1 MAARA
6 SPVPLPPPTMKNP
19 VPQAAS
25 LLLEKLLLLVH
36 VRPLPAGSGGEPPPP
51 PPPAPGYYDTSCF
64 KRGDLLEVPR
74 TLFIHFGIYLGEN
87 RVAHL
92 MPDILPAFTGD
103 RRQIQQVVTNKRL
116 ILGVITKTASIRVDT
131 VEDFAYGGSILVN
144 HMDRLFQ
151 DQVLGSEEAARR
163 AEKLVGATAYS
174 LLWNNCEHFVTYC
187 RYGAPVSF
195 QTDKVRRRPRPPA
208 EPRGEPL
215 TAGGGGGGGDRG
227 SGGGGGGRVCPSRA
241 LRRSPKLGQSPPP
254 LRAPGAAARWV
265 PPRPELAA
273 ALPGAAGTAAG
284 AEPPGRAGSPA
295 SLGFKR
301 RGKPGGI
308 RQIIN

>member
-1 MAARA
+1 
-6 SPVPLPPPTMKNP
+6 MKNP

-36 VRPLPAGSGGEPPPP
+36 VRPLPEGSGSGSGGE

-103 RRQIQQVVTNKRL
+103 RRQIEQVVTNKRL

-195 QTDKVRRRPRPPA
+195 QTDKFCETVKMIIRDQRSVLASALVGLASIVCLGLAPSTTLPTILIPFF
-208 EPRGEPL
+208 L
-215 TAGGGGGGGDRG
+215 WMAG
-227 SGGGGGGRVCPSRA
+227 
-241 LRRSPKLGQSPPP
+241 
-254 LRAPGAAARWV
+254 
-265 PPRPELAA
+265 
-273 ALPGAAGTAAG
+273 
-284 AEPPGRAGSPA
+284 
-295 SLGFKR
+295 
-301 RGKPGGI
+301 
-308 RQIIN
+308 

>member
-1 MAARA
+1 
-6 SPVPLPPPTMKNP
+6 TMKNP

-25 LLLEKLLLLVH
+25 LLLEKLMLLVH
-36 VRPLPAGSGGEPPPP
+36 IRPLPAGSGGET

-87 RVAHL
+87 RVAHM
-92 MPDILPAFTGD
+92 MPDILPSITGD

-116 ILGVITKTASIRVDT
+116 ILGVIARTASVRVDT

-144 HMDRLFQ
+144 HMDRFFEN
-151 DQVLGSEEAARR
+151 QVLGSEEAARR

-195 QTDKVRRRPRPPA
+195 QTDKFCETVKMIIRDQRSVLASVLVGLASIVCLGVAPSTTLPTIFIPFF
-208 EPRGEPL
+208 L
-215 TAGGGGGGGDRG
+215 WMAG
-227 SGGGGGGRVCPSRA
+227 
-241 LRRSPKLGQSPPP
+241 
-254 LRAPGAAARWV
+254 
-265 PPRPELAA
+265 
-273 ALPGAAGTAAG
+273 
-284 AEPPGRAGSPA
+284 
-295 SLGFKR
+295 
-301 RGKPGGI
+301 
-308 RQIIN
+308 

>member
-1 MAARA
+1 
-6 SPVPLPPPTMKNP
+6 TMKNP

-36 VRPLPAGSGGEPPPP
+36 ARPLPAGSGGEPPPP
-51 PPPAPGYYDTSCF
+51 AAPGYYDTSCF

-144 HMDRLFQ
+144 HMDRLFE

-195 QTDKVRRRPRPPA
+195 QTDKFCETVKMIIRDQRSVVASVLVGLASIVCLGLAPSTTLPTIFIPFF
-208 EPRGEPL
+208 L
-215 TAGGGGGGGDRG
+215 WMAG
-227 SGGGGGGRVCPSRA
+227 
-241 LRRSPKLGQSPPP
+241 
-254 LRAPGAAARWV
+254 
-265 PPRPELAA
+265 
-273 ALPGAAGTAAG
+273 
-284 AEPPGRAGSPA
+284 
-295 SLGFKR
+295 
-301 RGKPGGI
+301 
-308 RQIIN
+308 

>member
-1 MAARA
+1 
-6 SPVPLPPPTMKNP
+6 MKNP

-36 VRPLPAGSGGEPPPP
+36 IRPLPAGSGGET

-87 RVAHL
+87 RVAHM
-92 MPDILPAFTGD
+92 MPDILPAITGD

-116 ILGVITKTASIRVDT
+116 ILGVIARTASVRVDT

-144 HMDRLFQ
+144 HMDRLFE

-163 AEKLVGATAYS
+163 AEKLVGTTAYS

-195 QTDKVRRRPRPPA
+195 QTEKFCETVKMIIRDQRSVLASVLVGLASIVCLGVAPSTTLPTIFIPFF
-208 EPRGEPL
+208 L
-215 TAGGGGGGGDRG
+215 WMAG
-227 SGGGGGGRVCPSRA
+227 
-241 LRRSPKLGQSPPP
+241 
-254 LRAPGAAARWV
+254 
-265 PPRPELAA
+265 
-273 ALPGAAGTAAG
+273 
-284 AEPPGRAGSPA
+284 
-295 SLGFKR
+295 
-301 RGKPGGI
+301 
-308 RQIIN
+308 

>member
-1 MAARA
+1 
-6 SPVPLPPPTMKNP
+6 TMKNS

-36 VRPLPAGSGGEPPPP
+36 VRPLPAGSGGETPPPA
-51 PPPAPGYYDTSCF
+51 APGYYDTSCF

-144 HMDRLFQ
+144 HMDRLFE

-195 QTDKVRRRPRPPA
+195 QTDKFCETVKMIIRDQRSVLASVLVGLASIVCLGLAPSTTLPTIFIPFF
-208 EPRGEPL
+208 L
-215 TAGGGGGGGDRG
+215 WMAG
-227 SGGGGGGRVCPSRA
+227 
-241 LRRSPKLGQSPPP
+241 
-254 LRAPGAAARWV
+254 
-265 PPRPELAA
+265 
-273 ALPGAAGTAAG
+273 
-284 AEPPGRAGSPA
+284 
-295 SLGFKR
+295 
-301 RGKPGGI
+301 
-308 RQIIN
+308 

>member
-1 MAARA
+1 
-6 SPVPLPPPTMKNP
+6 MKNP

-51 PPPAPGYYDTSCF
+51 PPAAAPGYYDTSCF

-144 HMDRLFQ
+144 HMDRLFE

-195 QTDKVRRRPRPPA
+195 QTDKFCETVKMIIRDQRSVLASVLVGLASIVCLGLAPSTTLPTIFIPFF
-208 EPRGEPL
+208 L
-215 TAGGGGGGGDRG
+215 WMAG
-227 SGGGGGGRVCPSRA
+227 
-241 LRRSPKLGQSPPP
+241 
-254 LRAPGAAARWV
+254 
-265 PPRPELAA
+265 
-273 ALPGAAGTAAG
+273 
-284 AEPPGRAGSPA
+284 
-295 SLGFKR
+295 
-301 RGKPGGI
+301 
-308 RQIIN
+308 

>member
-1 MAARA
+1 
-6 SPVPLPPPTMKNP
+6 MKNP

-51 PPPAPGYYDTSCF
+51 PPAAPGYYDTSCF

-144 HMDRLFQ
+144 HMDRLFE

-195 QTDKVRRRPRPPA
+195 QTDKFCETVKMIIRDQRSVLASVLVGLASIVCLGLAPSTTLPTIFIPFF
-208 EPRGEPL
+208 L
-215 TAGGGGGGGDRG
+215 WMAG
-227 SGGGGGGRVCPSRA
+227 
-241 LRRSPKLGQSPPP
+241 
-254 LRAPGAAARWV
+254 
-265 PPRPELAA
+265 
-273 ALPGAAGTAAG
+273 
-284 AEPPGRAGSPA
+284 
-295 SLGFKR
+295 
-301 RGKPGGI
+301 
-308 RQIIN
+308 

>member
-1 MAARA
+1 
-6 SPVPLPPPTMKNP
+6 MKNP

-25 LLLEKLLLLVH
+25 LLLEKLMLLVN
-36 VRPLPAGSGGEPPPP
+36 VRPLPAGSGGEPLPA
-51 PPPAPGYYDTSCF
+51 APGYYDTSCF

-144 HMDRLFQ
+144 HMDRLFE
-151 DQVLGSEEAARR
+151 DQVLSSEEAARR

-195 QTDKVRRRPRPPA
+195 QTDKVRPGRRRWA
-208 EPRGEPL
+208 APRGPAPPGL
-215 TAGGGGGGGDRG
+215 RAAAGRGGGRRGAALPAGGGPAGTPLRG
-227 SGGGGGGRVCPSRA
+227 TGSAAATGLGSCCPVPPATPGWSWRAFSPQRA
-241 LRRSPKLGQSPPP
+241 LPQARSCS
-254 LRAPGAAARWV
+254 
-265 PPRPELAA
+265 E
-273 ALPGAAGTAAG
+273 
-284 AEPPGRAGSPA
+284 
-295 SLGFKR
+295 
-301 RGKPGGI
+301 RG
-308 RQIIN
+308 

>member
-1 MAARA
+1 
-6 SPVPLPPPTMKNP
+6 MKNP

-36 VRPLPAGSGGEPPPP
+36 VRPLPAGSSGEPPPP
-51 PPPAPGYYDTSCF
+51 PPAAAPGYYDTSCF

-144 HMDRLFQ
+144 HMDRLFE

-195 QTDKVRRRPRPPA
+195 QTDKFCETVKMIIRDQRSVLASVLVGLASIVCLGLAPSTTLPTIFVPFF
-208 EPRGEPL
+208 L
-215 TAGGGGGGGDRG
+215 WMAG
-227 SGGGGGGRVCPSRA
+227 
-241 LRRSPKLGQSPPP
+241 
-254 LRAPGAAARWV
+254 
-265 PPRPELAA
+265 
-273 ALPGAAGTAAG
+273 
-284 AEPPGRAGSPA
+284 
-295 SLGFKR
+295 
-301 RGKPGGI
+301 
-308 RQIIN
+308 

>member
-1 MAARA
+1 
-6 SPVPLPPPTMKNP
+6 TMKNP

-36 VRPLPAGSGGEPPPP
+36 VRPLSAGSGGE

-174 LLWNNCEHFVTYC
+174 LLWNNCEHFVTYG

-195 QTDKVRRRPRPPA
+195 QTDKFCETVKMIIRDQRSVLASVLVGLASIVCLGLAPSTTLPTIFIPFF
-208 EPRGEPL
+208 L
-215 TAGGGGGGGDRG
+215 WMAG
-227 SGGGGGGRVCPSRA
+227 
-241 LRRSPKLGQSPPP
+241 
-254 LRAPGAAARWV
+254 
-265 PPRPELAA
+265 
-273 ALPGAAGTAAG
+273 
-284 AEPPGRAGSPA
+284 
-295 SLGFKR
+295 
-301 RGKPGGI
+301 
-308 RQIIN
+308 